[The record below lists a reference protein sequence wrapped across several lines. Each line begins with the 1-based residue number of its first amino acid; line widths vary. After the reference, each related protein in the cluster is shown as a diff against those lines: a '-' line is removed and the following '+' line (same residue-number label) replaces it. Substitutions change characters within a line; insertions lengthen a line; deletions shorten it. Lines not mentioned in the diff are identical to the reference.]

1 MAEGTYNQF
10 CPIAMA
16 SEVLC
21 TRWTL
26 LLVREL
32 LSGAKRFNELR
43 RGAQIMSPALL
54 SRASERPRTAGIR
67 DPFESGRRTRT
78 LRISADKGGALS
90 LPPRLM
96 GSALGDID
104 GSKLKP
110 R

>member
-32 LSGAKRFNELR
+32 LWVPNGL
-43 RGAQIMSPALL
+43 MSCGVEC
-54 SRASERPRTAGIR
+54 RECR
-67 DPFESGRRTRT
+67 
-78 LRISADKGGALS
+78 
-90 LPPRLM
+90 LPYCR
-96 GSALGDID
+96 SV
-104 GSKLKP
+104 
-110 R
+110 